1 MKKTTLASAAF
12 VFAFT
17 TLLASSCSPSTVSAQ
32 ELIQDTHEKLKAR
45 VVEVV
50 NEGTEFIPGTEVEHD
65 MQTIRAEILEGEH
78 KGETVEL
85 INDLVM
91 LGQGDR
97 FYLSRVTHWDTG
109 TILYGVAD
117 PYRGTAL
124 WFLTILFI
132 IATIIFGG
140 KQGLRGLLSL
150 VGSLAVI
157 AFVLLPAII
166 AGYSPVLV
174 SVGVSSLIIVLGS
187 YVTHGFNKTT
197 SAAVIGMIATVS
209 LAGLLAQ
216 WSIGWAHL
224 TGFGADEA
232 VYLNFSSGGT
242 IDLAGLLLGGILIG
256 LLGVM
261 YDAAIGQAISVEEL
275 HRVAPHLPRRTIYAR
290 AVRIGREHI
299 GALVNTLAIAYV
311 GASLPLLLMF
321 YSYTA
326 ESAAVILNREIF
338 ATEIVRTMVG
348 SIGLILAVPATTL
361 IAVLMLV
368 KPKKADEE
376 TIEAEKEALDHAN
389 HGHSHGGNSHSY

>member
-1 MKKTTLASAAF
+1 MRIKAALAF
-12 VFAFT
+12 IVFLAIFT
-17 TLLASSCSPSTVSAQ
+17 FPMVAVAQ
-32 ELIQDTHEKLKAR
+32 ELVQDKYEKLKAR

-50 NEGTEFIPGTEVEHD
+50 NEGVEFIPGTEVEHD
-65 MQTIRAEILEGEH
+65 IQTLRAEILEGES
-78 KGETVEL
+78 KGQIIQLV
-85 INDLVM
+85 NDLVM
-91 LGQGDR
+91 LDKGNK
-97 FYLSRVTHWDTG
+97 FYLSRVTHWDSN
-109 TILYGVAD
+109 IIQYGVAD

-124 WFLTILFI
+124 WLLTIMFI
-132 IATIIFGG
+132 IATVVFGG

-150 VGSLAVI
+150 AGSFAVI
-157 AFVLLPAII
+157 AFVLIPGIL
-166 AGYSPVLV
+166 AGHSPVLV
-174 SVGVSSLIIVLGS
+174 AVGVSSLIIVLGS

-197 SAAVIGMIATVS
+197 TAAVVGMIATVS
-209 LAGLLAQ
+209 LVGLLAKL
-216 WSIGWAHL
+216 SIGWASL

-261 YDAAIGQAISVEEL
+261 YDAAIGQAVSVEEL

-321 YSYTA
+321 SYTS
-326 ESAAVILNREIF
+326 ESAGLILNREIF

-348 SIGLILAVPATTL
+348 SIGLILTVPATTM

-368 KPKKADEE
+368 KPKRADEE
-376 TIEAEKEALDHAN
+376 TIEAEKRALEHASAH
-389 HGHSHGGNSHSY
+389 HGHSHG